1 MPGSL
6 QSPSRLGLQLQ
17 DYDQVIALSQGNIN
31 ETLEVHF
38 MRNEKLQDFK
48 ALFPTYGLKG
58 KLTSPT
64 VHLID
69 KENADQ
75 AIFYLNFE
83 SGKYYYFDH
92 PDDTPQF
99 DEDGLPLPV
108 GPPTRVIV
116 DVEGW
121 SLAFFVDFSFKR
133 MGTIP
138 DKIRNSIELP
148 GSYSV
153 NQLLIDFGTPHIL
166 NIAWDHCKTPG
177 VPEGQN
183 AKCRAEIRIFL
194 STHLES
200 VLLKENDHNILGY
213 AIKIDPPSDGK
224 TKEQRLKE
232 VSKDAPHFPPT
243 SVRLQTI
250 NYRPDGVE
258 VQVGSEKSDHNAFL
272 FTEMT
277 QFRKMPTEDLRWSGD
292 WFYSGI
298 GGTLAMSR
306 RIFLDQYLAR
316 KLQPAVVG
324 PWEMANHI
332 GKTCSGFPERDDP
345 DWALSKPQLTTVEM
359 KSGTGLQMIYRDVD
373 ENYKRWT
380 DDKYEYVAYKHR
392 RNEHYWY
399 NKAELSCVIEP
410 KVGEG
415 KITISSELNTDT
427 QRTVKSRVGSWDFQM
442 VCKIKWSTTI
452 DLRAVETGAKLLVG
466 VESEDPVVDVKIVKD
481 DAKVDGTGEA
491 AEDWEREMKE
501 AAEDRKA
508 SPLEERVRY
517 HIEAFSL
524 TSENLASSLE
534 RSLNSQGR
542 FIFPGGGTFDMK
554 DPIFSKEGHLLIGLT
569 FREGE

>member
-92 PDDTPQF
+92 PNDTPQF

-116 DVEGW
+116 D
-121 SLAFFVDFSFKR
+121 
-133 MGTIP
+133 
-138 DKIRNSIELP
+138 
-148 GSYSV
+148 
-153 NQLLIDFGTPHIL
+153 LLIDFGTPHIL
-166 NIAWDHCKTPG
+166 NIAWDHCKIPG

-183 AKCRAEIRIFL
+183 AKCRAEIRMFL

-243 SVRLQTI
+243 SV
-250 NYRPDGVE
+250 
-258 VQVGSEKSDHNAFL
+258 GSEKSDHNAFL

-306 RIFLDQYLAR
+306 GIFLDQYLAR

-466 VESEDPVVDVKIVKD
+466 VESKDPIVDVKIVKD